1 MSLSHISENQA
12 QLLLLGAPPL
22 ISQEI
27 KERQVAIPNFMRDM
41 YSVEPF
47 PLGHGTAMQELI
59 FRGKLPA
66 IERDFSK
73 YRKLGDTTGCDPCAP
88 PDCSRNW
95 SPLGGYG
102 IERKVFELMD
112 RSFRSDD
119 YCVKQIQTTQDFDKI
134 IEFSVNTLFR
144 QIDFHKE
151 INIGYTALK
160 LLAKKFV
167 VDSGSPKANQVNPY
181 AFPDVGPTVQLSTL
195 NIRIFEVFYQYLRMA
210 LSTGDIIPAAT
221 VNGAPMFFSLMHPDD
236 LSVLHLTDP
245 HLRLDLR
252 GSDLAANLLKYNF
265 MTSIREM
272 FIPVSNLYSSRYNRV
287 DGQFVEVSPWLNDVP
302 LEHGSYTSFNPEYV
316 EAEYG
321 SIILMGMQP
330 FKIYTMP
337 TATTVGA
344 GTQFGAEST
353 FFDDFKWFADRN
365 NCDPTGRTGFFFT
378 EATFGI
384 SQGYSQAIFE
394 VLYRRLPNWTVY
406 SHPPAPATVL
416 AEPTITNVI
425 PDQTGCPCP
434 LVASYVVNPITE
446 DTYFLSLHAPFDSSA
461 GSITELDLT
470 LANGAVVTATVEN
483 VNEDDTVYEVSY
495 GVGITPPEAC
505 DILGVSCA
513 ELLNCYSRVNQCLY
527 DLSAGDYVLRL
538 QQPIFGAP
546 ADVLTVIYGSGA
558 LGTGTIG
565 AIDNVTMT
573 VTLSEVTG
581 GEVGEKIVGVCVPTA
596 VEASCPGC
604 DVGPEVTPC
613 VPE

>member
-27 KERQVAIPNFMRDM
+27 KERQVTIPNFMRDM

-47 PLGHGTAMQELI
+47 PLGHGTSMQELLL
-59 FRGKLPA
+59 RPKLPA

-73 YRKLGDTTGCDPCAP
+73 YRKLGDTSGCNPCAP
-88 PDCSRNW
+88 PDCTRNW
-95 SPLGGYG
+95 SPLGGFG
-102 IERKVFELMD
+102 MERKVFELMD
-112 RSFRSDD
+112 RSFRSDN

-151 INIGYTALK
+151 VNIGQTALK

-167 VDSGSPKANQVNPY
+167 VDSSSPKANQVNPY
-181 AFPDVGPTVQLSTL
+181 QFPNSGTTVLSTL

-210 LSTGDIIPAAT
+210 LGTGDIIPAAMS
-221 VNGAPMFFSLMHPDD
+221 NGAPMFFSLMHPDD
-236 LSVLHLTDP
+236 LSLLYLTDP
-245 HLRLDLR
+245 NLRADLR
-252 GSDLAANLLKYNF
+252 GSNLAENLLKYNF
-265 MTSIREM
+265 MSSIRDM
-272 FIPVSNLYSSRYNRV
+272 FIPVSNLYGSRYNRV
-287 DGQFVEVSPWLNDVP
+287 AGEMVEVSPWLNDVP

-330 FKIYTMP
+330 FKIYTQP

-344 GTQFGAEST
+344 GTQFGPESS

-365 NCDPTGRTGFFFT
+365 NEDPTGRTGFFFT

-394 VLYRRLPNWTVY
+394 IVYRRLPNWTVW
-406 SHPPAPATVL
+406 SGAPAPATVN
-416 AEPTITNVI
+416 AEPTITNQI
-425 PDQTGCPCP
+425 PAQVGCPCP
-434 LVASYVVNPITE
+434 LVSSYVVNPITE
-446 DTYFLSLHAPFDSSA
+446 DTYFLTLHSPFDSSA
-461 GSITELDLT
+461 GSITELTLT
-470 LANGAVVTATVEN
+470 LANGATVVAAVEN
-483 VNEDDTVYEVSY
+483 VNDDDTVYELSY
-495 GVGITPPEAC
+495 TGTVPEAC
-505 DILGVSCA
+505 DIIGVACA
-513 ELLNCYSRVNQCLY
+513 ELLNCYSRVSQCLY

-538 QQPIFGAP
+538 QQPIFGAA
-546 ADVLTVIYGSGA
+546 ADVLTVIYASGA
-558 LGTGTIG
+558 LGTGTIS
-565 AIDNVTMT
+565 AIDNIAQT
-573 VTLSEVTG
+573 VTFSSVTG
-581 GEVGEKIVGVCVPTA
+581 GAVGEKIVGVCVPTA

-613 VPE
+613 EPA